1 MKLVF
6 VELPPFERYRQKHL
20 SDEEYKHFQN
30 ELLENPNKG
39 DLIQGTNGLRKIRI
53 ADMQRN
59 KGKRG
64 GARVIYYHI
73 VNYSKILLVTAYGK
87 DEQSDLSNTERN
99 MLANK
104 VKRIVELEIRS
115 CNGKT
120 F

>member
-20 SDEEYKHFQN
+20 SDEEYRHFQN

-73 VNYSKILLVTAYGK
+73 VNYSKFCWLPHMVKMNNQIYLI
-87 DEQSDLSNTERN
+87 RN
-99 MLANK
+99 A
-104 VKRIVELEIRS
+104 I
-115 CNGKT
+115 C
-120 F
+120 